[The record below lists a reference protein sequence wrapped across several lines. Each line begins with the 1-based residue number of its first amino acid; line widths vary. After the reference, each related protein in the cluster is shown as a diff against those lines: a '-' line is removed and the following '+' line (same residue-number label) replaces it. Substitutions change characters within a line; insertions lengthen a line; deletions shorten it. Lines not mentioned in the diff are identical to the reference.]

1 IPHYLE
7 MAADNAG
14 RAATSTP
21 VLASALLK
29 IGEKSGQAARPA
41 CGSVALHAAGTDRI
55 RHLIAPPAGVQG
67 IAPVSGML
75 GIAAVLLTTN
85 VLVQLPYFKAM
96 LDGCLFKSINHLPG
110 GVTAKLT
117 ASKDKG
123 WYPHHHGGHRQYG
136 TGQGRGSVTKPCGN
150 HRTTN
155 GGPGSVGQT
164 KCRVV

>member
-1 IPHYLE
+1 ALSFRMLFRLTRYRLFCSLFLLLF
-7 MAADNAG
+7 
-14 RAATSTP
+14 STLFFFFFQAEDGIRDRN
-21 VLASALLK
+21 VTGVKTCALP
-29 IGEKSGQAARPA
+29 I
-41 CGSVALHAAGTDRI
+41 
-55 RHLIAPPAGVQG
+55 
-67 IAPVSGML
+67 
-75 GIAAVLLTTN
+75 
-85 VLVQLPYFKAM
+85 LP
-96 LDGCLFKSINHLPG
+96 S

-155 GGPGSVGQT
+155 GGPGSVGQI